1 MSAFFDSNFAN
12 DSNFAK
18 AYGVYGQL
26 WQSSSRRIKLCQ
38 SLRSLWVSFG
48 KVHRVESNFAKA
60 CGVYGQLWQSSP
72 GESNFAKACEV
83 YGAALA
89 KFPPANQTLPKLTEF
104 MVSFGKV
111 LPVDTEFA
119 KVGGI
124 DDSAWQ
130 TRLPSGPAIR

>member
-1 MSAFFDSNFAN
+1 L
-12 DSNFAK
+12 
-18 AYGVYGQL
+18 V
-26 WQSSSRRIKLCQ
+26 
-38 SLRSLWVSFG
+38 
-48 KVHRVESNFAKA
+48 KV
-60 CGVYGQLWQSSP
+60 LP

-124 DDSAWQ
+124 DDSALAN
-130 TRLPSGPAIR
+130 RAAFRACNKVIIS